1 LPVLNINKAIT
12 AGNRADFHT
21 ASAFFPRYGRFF
33 SGETAMPKQ
42 VYERI
47 RLFRQLK
54 NWTQEETAEKLDMS
68 PSGYGG
74 IERGDT
80 DVSLSR
86 LERIAE
92 VLEIDLTDLFDSDKK
107 QVFNFGGTHSNHQQ
121 TWHSNLSPEQVQL
134 KYEFEKQQLIIEKL
148 QQENGYLKE
157 IVELLK
163 KGKTE

>member
-1 LPVLNINKAIT
+1 
-12 AGNRADFHT
+12 
-21 ASAFFPRYGRFF
+21 
-33 SGETAMPKQ
+33 MPKQ
-42 VYERI
+42 VFEKI
-47 RLFRQLK
+47 KFFRQLK
-54 NWTQEETAEKLDMS
+54 NWTQEDMAEKLEMS

-80 DVSLSR
+80 DVTLSR

-92 VLEIDLTDLFDSDKK
+92 VLEFDLADLFDGDRK
-107 QVFNFGGTHSNHQQ
+107 QIIHFSGTNNHQTGYNQ
-121 TWHSNLSPEQVQL
+121 LSPEQMQL

>member
-1 LPVLNINKAIT
+1 
-12 AGNRADFHT
+12 
-21 ASAFFPRYGRFF
+21 
-33 SGETAMPKQ
+33 MPKQ
-42 VYERI
+42 VFEKI
-47 RLFRQLK
+47 KFFRQLK
-54 NWTQEETAEKLDMS
+54 NWTQEGMAEKLEMS

-92 VLEIDLTDLFDSDKK
+92 VLEIDLADLFYSEVK
-107 QVFNFGGTHSNHQQ
+107 QIINFNGTNNHQTGYNQ
-121 TWHSNLSPEQVQL
+121 LSPKQMQL

-148 QQENGYLKE
+148 QQENRYLKE